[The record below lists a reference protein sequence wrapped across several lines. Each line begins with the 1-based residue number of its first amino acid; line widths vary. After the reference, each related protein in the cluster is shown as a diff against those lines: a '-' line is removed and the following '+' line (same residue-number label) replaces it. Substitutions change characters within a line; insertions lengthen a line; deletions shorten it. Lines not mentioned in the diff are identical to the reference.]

1 MRKSTFS
8 RLIVFAFLFVVV
20 LQSCKNDVYLKEA
33 PPVPDGSF
41 TETFDTFMNAYNR
54 GWRFI
59 NRSEDIGI
67 SKWQAGSISGALFP
81 FKSAGTSLGFITSD
95 YQATAGAASTISN
108 WAVSPVV
115 TFQNGDKIVFYTIC
129 QMYAITGDSTDF
141 ANRLQVRIN
150 THNEGLNVGDL
161 EEDGDFDQPMLDIN
175 PSYLENSVV
184 APEPFA
190 YPTRWTR
197 FEVTIT
203 GLNGPRKGR
212 FAFRQFIEGAGTAG
226 RGSEVGIDEVSYIS
240 ASH

>member
-8 RLIVFAFLFVVV
+8 RLIVFALLSVIV

-33 PPVPDGSF
+33 PPIPDGSF
-41 TETFDTFMNAYNR
+41 TESFDTFMNAYNR

-59 NRSEDIGI
+59 NRSEDIGV
-67 SKWQAGSISGALFP
+67 SKWQPGSISGALLP
-81 FKSAGTSLGFITSD
+81 YRSLGTNAGFITSD

-129 QMYAITGDSTDF
+129 SMYAITGDSTDF
-141 ANRLQVRIN
+141 ANRLQLRFN
-150 THNEGLNVGDL
+150 PHNDGLNVGDQA
-161 EEDGDFDQPMLDIN
+161 EDGDFDEGLLDIN

-184 APEPFA
+184 TPRPHA

-197 FEVTIT
+197 FEATIT
-203 GLNGPRKGR
+203 GLNKPVKGR
-212 FAFRQFIEGAGTAG
+212 FAFRQFIEAAGSNG
-226 RGSEVGIDEVSYIS
+226 RGSEVGIDEVQYIS